1 MAALPVGGTC
11 DPRFADVRD
20 AFLENFDRHG
30 EVGAAVCVVVEN
42 RVVVDLWGG
51 WRDPERTQPWTPDT
65 IVNTYSTTK
74 GVVAT
79 LFHRF
84 VERGEIDL
92 DAPVA
97 RYWPEF
103 AANGKESLPVRYLL
117 SHQAGLA
124 AIRRPLPPG
133 SVVQWE
139 TMVSALAEEAPWWE
153 PGTAH
158 GYHAL
163 TFGFLVGEV
172 LRRVSGQRV
181 GELLRREL
189 TGPLGLDFFIGF
201 GPELDHRTATLIPAP
216 PPPPDQPDLR
226 RMWQA
231 DPASLP
237 AKAFNN
243 PPPGGGVHANS
254 RAWRAAE
261 IPAGNGHGSARAV
274 ARLYGALAA
283 GGEVDGV
290 RVLSPETIERARAE
304 QAAGPDKV
312 LPLMKTRYALGYWLA
327 HPEMPVWPTANCFGH
342 PGMGGSCGF
351 ADPDA
356 KLGFGYVMN
365 QMKTGLVVGGTGQRL
380 IEAVYRSLGG

>member
-1 MAALPVGGTC
+1 MDVPIGGRC
-11 DPRFADVRD
+11 DPAFAPVREV
-20 AFLENFDRHG
+20 FEENFRTQG
-30 EVGAAVCVVVEN
+30 EVGAAVCVVIEN

-51 WRDPERTQPWTPDT
+51 WMDAERTRPWGPDT

-74 GVVAT
+74 GIVAT
-79 LFHRF
+79 LFHRIA
-84 VERGEIDL
+84 ERGLVDL

-97 RYWPEF
+97 QYWPEF
-103 AANGKESLPVRYLL
+103 ATGGKERLPVRYLL

-124 AIRRPLPPG
+124 AISKPLPPG

-139 TMVSALAEEAPWWE
+139 TMVAALAEQEPWWE

-172 LRRVSGQRV
+172 LRRVTGKSV
-181 GELLRREL
+181 GRLWREEIA
-189 TGPLGLDFFIGF
+189 GPLELDFFIGF
-201 GPELDHRTATLIPAP
+201 GPELDERTATLLPAP
-216 PPPPDQPDLR
+216 PPVPGQPDIR
-226 RMWQA
+226 TVWQQQP
-231 DPASLP
+231 DSL
-237 AKAFNN
+237 AARAFNN
-243 PPPGGGVHANS
+243 PPPGAGVHVNS

-283 GGEVDGV
+283 GGAADGV
-290 RVLSPETIERARAE
+290 RVLAPETVERARQE
-304 QAAGPDKV
+304 QASGTDQV
-312 LPLMKTRYALGYWLA
+312 LPLLKTRFALGYWLA
-327 HPEMPVWPTANCFGH
+327 HPEMPVWPTPNCFGH

-365 QMKTGLVVGGTGQRL
+365 QMKMGIAVGGTGQRL
-380 IEAVYRSLGG
+380 IEAVYRCLGR